1 MYNQIIQTIQIQN
14 VSVNE
19 LINQFK
25 EVVEDV
31 ISKKLK
37 NSEPLPDND
46 KNLITA
52 NELAHWLG
60 VSKTSL
66 WRYEQQGLLHP
77 VKIGKNKIYS
87 LDEVREAFANR

>member
-1 MYNQIIQTIQIQN
+1 MYKPIQTIQIQN

-25 EVVEDV
+25 AVVEDV
-31 ISKKLK
+31 ISKMLK
-37 NSEPLPDND
+37 ND

-52 NELAHWLG
+52 DELARWLG
-60 VSKTSL
+60 VSKSSL

-77 VKIGKNKIYS
+77 IRIGKNKIYN
-87 LDEVREAFANR
+87 LDEVREAFANRY